1 MIKAVITVYLTLF
14 RPEMNLERQTM
25 TGAFSVH
32 VRPHC
37 TSPKL
42 VPGDGNLPMWP
53 TDPIQ
58 LTKTQK
64 IWLNPFDFTV
74 CFGLGF

>member
-1 MIKAVITVYLTLF
+1 
-14 RPEMNLERQTM
+14 M
-25 TGAFSVH
+25 TGAFSV
-32 VRPHC
+32 RPYC